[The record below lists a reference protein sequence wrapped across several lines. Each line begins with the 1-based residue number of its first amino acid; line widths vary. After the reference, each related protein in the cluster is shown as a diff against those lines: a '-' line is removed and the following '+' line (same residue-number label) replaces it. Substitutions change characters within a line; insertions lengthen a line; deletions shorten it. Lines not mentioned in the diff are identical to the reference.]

1 MNLDL
6 KLFILMIPQKRKAR
20 QSPRSVVIVVIVVE
34 ITTLEYSAPSDDSS
48 RHILTI
54 LKVENNNK

>member
-6 KLFILMIPQKRKAR
+6 KLFILMIPQKRKPR
-20 QSPRSVVIVVIVVE
+20 QSPRSVVLIVITVADT
-34 ITTLEYSAPSDDSS
+34 TTLEYGKPSDDSS

-54 LKVENNNK
+54 LKAK